1 MAFQPTPM
9 DISVIITNAALAK
22 PGNSEPR
29 FLTERRITPTWTVM
43 QVKAKLETMT
53 GIPPACQ
60 RLRVKVPGRP
70 DQWADGDDRLIGDWG
85 LVKGSEIEVNDS
97 RPQTMRANFTD
108 LSSVEKYVLPTE
120 TYEARSDS
128 VLAWKKNQK
137 LGRFDP
143 NALSPEDA
151 LRHQV
156 EKDQNEVQT
165 RGITISKRAIVLPS
179 SPPHIRRGTIRFVGP
194 VPTIPITGPGRELQQ
209 DAELPADF
217 QPIWVGI
224 ELDEPMGKND
234 GSVGGQRY
242 FECLSNRGVFV
253 KPEKVEVGEFPP
265 LCLDDDL
272 DDLMEE
278 I

>member
-9 DISVIITNAALAK
+9 DVSVIITNAALAK
-22 PGNSEPR
+22 SGSSEPR
-29 FLTERRITPTWTVM
+29 FLTERRITPTWTIM
-43 QVKAKLETMT
+43 QVKGKLETMT
-53 GIPPACQ
+53 GIPPGCQ

-70 DQWADGDDRLIGDWG
+70 DQWADGDDRLIGDYG
-85 LVKGSEIEVNDS
+85 LVKGTEIEVNDS
-97 RPQTMRANFTD
+97 RPPTMRANFTD
-108 LSSVEKYVLPTE
+108 LSNVEKYELPADA
-120 TYEARSDS
+120 YEARSDS

-143 NALSPEDA
+143 NALSPEES

-156 EKDQNEVQT
+156 EKDQTEIQKRDIAV
-165 RGITISKRAIVLPS
+165 SKRAIVLPS

-194 VPTIPITGPGRELQQ
+194 VPKIPVTGPGRELQQ
-209 DAELPADF
+209 SPDLPTEL

-234 GSVGGQRY
+234 GSIGGQRY
-242 FECLSNRGVFV
+242 FECLSNKGVFV

-265 LCLDDDL
+265 LGLDDEL
-272 DDLMEE
+272 DELMEE

>member
-53 GIPPACQ
+53 GIPPGSQ

-143 NALSPEDA
+143 NALSPEEA

-156 EKDQNEVQT
+156 EKDQTEIQM
-165 RGITISKRAIVLPS
+165 RDITVAKRAIVLPS

-194 VPTIPITGPGRELQQ
+194 VPTIPITDL
-209 DAELPADF
+209 

-242 FECLSNRGVFV
+242 FECLGNRGVFV

-265 LCLDDDL
+265 LGLDDDL
-272 DDLMEE
+272 DELMEE